1 MLNDDM
7 YVDGVP
13 DFHQAPTRI
22 LTCHHVVSEGT
33 ELNDGPVSF
42 GIARRTEEANEIDT
56 RRATWGWIKAKHL
69 QFKPEYDMAILEV
82 EPQANPQVAE
92 KLHLTRSRSLH
103 LNLDESRRAI
113 GSPVTWLTTAFQGDL
128 KLTPRLFTGAIVA
141 NYIADEK
148 YSYQTSAGSKTEQ
161 VIAGARMLE
170 VDKLF
175 IPGASGSPILNA
187 QTMEVIGYVHGYR
200 TFALSSNVE
209 VVEDVEI
216 GEQSELKKQKL
227 KYRLPLVTSL
237 SLGID
242 LRMLNGSS
250 SMKDTWPNENSAG
263 APIATAQPRL
273 SAPLR
278 D

>member
-92 KLHLTRSRSLH
+92 KLHLTRSRPLH

-113 GSPVTWLTTAFQGDL
+113 GS
-128 KLTPRLFTGAIVA
+128 
-141 NYIADEK
+141 
-148 YSYQTSAGSKTEQ
+148 
-161 VIAGARMLE
+161 LE

-242 LRMLNGSS
+242 LR
-250 SMKDTWPNENSAG
+250 
-263 APIATAQPRL
+263 TAERFCVDEGYV
-273 SAPLR
+273 AK
-278 D
+278 

>member
-1 MLNDDM
+1 MRRRLR
-7 YVDGVP
+7 VRLLEP
-13 DFHQAPTRI
+13 IAA
-22 LTCHHVVSEGT
+22 LT
-33 ELNDGPVSF
+33 
-42 GIARRTEEANEIDT
+42 
-56 RRATWGWIKAKHL
+56 
-69 QFKPEYDMAILEV
+69 
-82 EPQANPQVAE
+82 
-92 KLHLTRSRSLH
+92 
-103 LNLDESRRAI
+103 
-113 GSPVTWLTTAFQGDL
+113 
-128 KLTPRLFTGAIVA
+128 
-141 NYIADEK
+141 
-148 YSYQTSAGSKTEQ
+148 
-161 VIAGARMLE
+161 
-170 VDKLF
+170 
-175 IPGASGSPILNA
+175 
-187 QTMEVIGYVHGYR
+187 GYVHGYR